1 VSNLIVFFIVTFNF
15 LSILCG
21 LAQGYG
27 TPYVTYLTDDI
38 SETTT
43 NLPVASTV
51 GFATSDFIWIDDERI
66 AYTGTSATSFNNC
79 TRGAADQNGQGGVP
93 KEHKAGTAVYTEG
106 MNALNAML
114 GFNYASLKLSY
125 GTPIAIILS
134 VFAYIGAIPRFIF
147 WNIGFM
153 EGSGWSLVKIIILY
167 PLSAGFVLA
176 FMFFLIQIIWM
187 LKPNIL

>member
-1 VSNLIVFFIVTFNF
+1 MSNLLVFFVVTFNF

-27 TPYVTYLTDDI
+27 TPYVTTLTADI
-38 SETTT
+38 SSTATTI
-43 NLPVASTV
+43 PVASTT
-51 GFATSDFIWIDDERI
+51 GFASSDFIWIDDERI
-66 AYTGTSATSFNNC
+66 AYTGTTATAFNNC
-79 TRGAADQNGQGGVP
+79 IRGVGDQNNRGGTP
-93 KEHKAGTAVYTEG
+93 TEHKAGAAVYTEG
-106 MNALNAML
+106 MNALNALL
-114 GFNYASLKLSY
+114 GFNYASLRLSY

-134 VFAYIGAIPRFIF
+134 TFAYIGSIPRFIF
-147 WNIGFM
+147 WNVGFM

-187 LKPNIL
+187 LKPNVL